1 MKIKQGWIGDGKGR
15 TMDIV
20 VDSKTDPV
28 KVKDLCLGIGCIAL
42 GVIYL
47 MQESFRSGSKAHET
61 AEFKTLDTLGL
72 LADPEGTN
80 KTE

>member
-1 MKIKQGWIGDGKGR
+1 MKFKQGWIGDGKGK

-20 VDSKTDPV
+20 VDSKTEPV

-47 MQESFRSGSKAHET
+47 MQQSFRSGSQAHET
-61 AEFKTLDTLGL
+61 AEYQTLDKLGL
-72 LADPEGTN
+72 LDNPAELN
-80 KTE
+80 KTK